1 MPGKSFA
8 AVLRGNPLPQQPQ
21 IEPAEMTAPPITSKA
36 QVTGQSVQASSAT
49 TSSLDDMFK
58 VAAIVHQIMAELNR
72 AVSEENKIVAI
83 TKIVLNLMKQN
94 GH

>member
-8 AVLRGNPLPQQPQ
+8 AVLRGDPQHLQT
-21 IEPAEMTAPPITSKA
+21 EPAEMTAPLITSKTKVSGKSA
-36 QVTGQSVQASSAT
+36 QASSAT
-49 TSSLDDMFK
+49 TASLDDMFK
-58 VAAIVHQIMAELNR
+58 FAAIVQQIMTELSG

-83 TKIVLNLMKQN
+83 TKIVLNLNKQN